1 MPSCQLESSRHPSR
15 VASVQLYFP
24 HYMNSQPDARSSEK
38 LNNSPAMAVPYAE
51 EIRVLGSELEVD
63 IANNH
68 IEDTGS
74 AARDRI
80 YTSQNDE

>member
-1 MPSCQLESSRHPSR
+1 
-15 VASVQLYFP
+15 
-24 HYMNSQPDARSSEK
+24 
-38 LNNSPAMAVPYAE
+38 MAVPYAE